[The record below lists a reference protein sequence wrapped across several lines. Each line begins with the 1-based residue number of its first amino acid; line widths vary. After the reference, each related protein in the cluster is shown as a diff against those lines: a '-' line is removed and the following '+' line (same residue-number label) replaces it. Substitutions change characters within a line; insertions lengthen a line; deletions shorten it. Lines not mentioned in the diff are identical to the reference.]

1 MNAEHEPKAWIQ
13 RLPNQLTY
21 LRIILTPVFIWLL
34 FTEGVWNKL
43 LALVVFIVASVSDAY
58 DGKIARQ
65 YNVVSEEGKFMDP
78 LADKILVLGSL
89 LAIWYLDFYP
99 LWMWILILL
108 RDVSITGLRKWM
120 IANNSTMETSYFAK
134 TKTAAQMTAIYL
146 FIIYLLLQDWA
157 LMDSIRPALDWMSAS
172 GALWWLMFLVTL
184 VTVISGIHYFIL
196 NWSFIKKYI
205 RVHS

>member
-1 MNAEHEPKAWIQ
+1 MNAEQEPKAWIQ

-21 LRIILTPVFIWLL
+21 LRIILTPIFIWLL
-34 FTEGVWNKL
+34 FSEGVWNKL

-65 YNVVSEEGKFMDP
+65 YNVVSEEGKFIDP

-89 LAIWYLDFYP
+89 LATWYLGFYP

-134 TKTAAQMTAIYL
+134 TKTAVQMIAIYV

-157 LMDSIRPALDWMSAS
+157 VMDPIRPALDWMQAS

-184 VTVISGIHYFIL
+184 VTVVSGIHYFIL

-205 RVHS
+205 PVHS